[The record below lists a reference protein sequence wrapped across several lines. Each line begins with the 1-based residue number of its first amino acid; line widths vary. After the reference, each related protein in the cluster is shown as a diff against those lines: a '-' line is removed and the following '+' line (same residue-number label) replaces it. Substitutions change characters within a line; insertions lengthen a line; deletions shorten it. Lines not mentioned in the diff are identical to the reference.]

1 MSYFCS
7 LKMKGVNDMKKIVFL
22 LLVMIPF
29 MGFSQIS
36 VTSANGQNVKTLL
49 ESHFLGGGI
58 EISNVKFNGQTV
70 VNSNQIGFFSNPNT
84 ANPNVGLSS
93 GIVMVTGDY
102 EDAAA
107 GNSNGTQSSLASP
120 SYAGNDR
127 SVPLRNTLND
137 QGNANQTMND
147 VAVLTF
153 DFVSSGEYVKFDY
166 VFASE
171 EYPEFVNS
179 SYNDAFGFFIS
190 GPYDDQG
197 NLVNEA
203 IPYQYRNIAI
213 IPGSGDPVT
222 INNVHEAGSTHCGAG
237 CTHQANSVYH
247 ITNTNNNCKMDAYT
261 VVLSTEE
268 VFVAPCYKY
277 KLELA
282 ICDVGDASYNSCVF
296 LGAGSFKVDEYSLS
310 PMAPATGVGTSYVKG
325 CDSDTITMTIN
336 RPAMANEQHV
346 LNFFG
351 SAIEGEDFE
360 LLDLNGNPAGR
371 TLTFTEGDTTASM
384 IIKFKN
390 HADDIPGEN
399 LELGI
404 ATEYINDCAQID
416 TILIKITTPESFT
429 YTISEDVVYC
439 DNELPRNEEVTINVT
454 GGIGEVTYQWSAGVT
469 PNQPTTTVGITQPST
484 IYVTVTDACEREI
497 RDSVTFK
504 VQGATVTAS
513 VDKRFICEGEVI
525 HLSSTVAEEYTWT
538 SSVED
543 VLLPDNNTQRNPQAQ
558 PTASSTYR
566 VTIVDENGCI
576 ASDTVNVVVV
586 PAIDAQ
592 LYLTPTRTSV
602 LNTQIRFEDR
612 TQGSFSREWDFGNG
626 DYSTQ
631 SSGVVVYSS
640 DDTATYQ
647 VRLIAYNQAHCPD
660 TAYGEVQIV
669 PEFSIWVPTAFTPG
683 TDDVNA
689 YFTPVF
695 STETEYEFTIYSR
708 NGDKIFTTD
717 TEKRAWDG
725 RLKDGAYAPNG
736 SYVYDL
742 YYRDGDGL
750 LQRRTGNVALIMAG
764 NKEE

>member
-1 MSYFCS
+1 
-7 LKMKGVNDMKKIVFL
+7 MKKVL
-22 LLVMIPF
+22 LLIICLLPCMAY
-29 MGFSQIS
+29 SQIS
-36 VTSANGQNVKTLL
+36 VTSANGQNVKDLL
-49 ESHFLGGGI
+49 ETHFLGGGI
-58 EISNVKFNGQTV
+58 EISNVRFNGQNV

-93 GIVMVTGDY
+93 GIVMVTG
-102 EDAAA
+102 EFNDAAS
-107 GNSNGTQSSLASP
+107 GNSGSTESTGAQP
-120 SYAGNDR
+120 PYEGDDR
-127 SVPLRNTLND
+127 SVPLRNTLNA
-137 QGNANQTMND
+137 QGDADKDMND
-147 VAVLTF
+147 VAVLQF

-171 EYPEFVNS
+171 EYPEFVHS
-179 SYNDAFGFFIS
+179 SYNDIFGFFIS
-190 GPYDDQG
+190 GPYNDQG
-197 NLVNEA
+197 DPVDEG

-213 IPGSGDPVT
+213 VPGTGDPVSVNT
-222 INNVHEAGSTHCGAG
+222 VHHQRG
-237 CTHQANSVYH
+237 CHDANSVYY
-247 ITNTNNNCKMDAYT
+247 IANSNNNCKMDGYT

-268 VFVAPCYKY
+268 VYVVPCYKY

-296 LGAGSFKVDEYSLS
+296 LGEGSFKVDEYSLKEMI
-310 PMAPATGVGTSYVKG
+310 PPTGVGTAYVKG

-336 RPAMANEQHV
+336 RPAFENEQHV

-351 SAIEGEDFE
+351 TAVEGEDFE

-371 TLTFTEGDTTASM
+371 TLTFMEGDTSASI

-390 HADDIPGEN
+390 HLTDIGGET

-404 ATEYINDCAQID
+404 ATEFINDCAQID
-416 TILIKITTPESFT
+416 TIQFSITTPQLLE

-439 DNELPRNEEVTINVT
+439 ENELPKNENVEINVT
-454 GGIGEVTYQWSAGVT
+454 GAIGEITYEWSAGVT
-469 PNQPTTTVGITQPST
+469 PNQASNTVGITQPTT
-484 IYVTVTDACEREI
+484 IYITATDGCEREI
-497 RDSVTFK
+497 KDSVTFK
-504 VQGATVTAS
+504 VQGATVSAN
-513 VDKRFICEGEVI
+513 VDKRFICEGEVVQ
-525 HLSSTVAEEYTWT
+525 LTSTEAVEYAWT

-543 VLLPDNNTQRNPQAQ
+543 LLLPDNNTIKTPQAQ
-558 PTASSTYR
+558 PTASSTYT

-612 TQGSFSREWDFGNG
+612 TQGSYSREWDFGNG
-626 DYSTQ
+626 ETSTQ
-631 SSGVVVYSS
+631 SSGVIVYSS

-660 TAYGEVQIV
+660 TAYGTVQVV
-669 PEFSIWVPTAFTPG
+669 PEFSIWIPTAFTPG

-689 YFTPVF
+689 YFTPIF

-717 TEKRAWDG
+717 EKIRAWDG
-725 RLKDGAYAPNG
+725 KLKNGNYAPNG

-742 YYRDGDGL
+742 YYKDGDGL
-750 LQRRTGNVALIMAG
+750 LQRKTGNVALIMAG
-764 NKEE
+764 NKSE

>member
-1 MSYFCS
+1 
-7 LKMKGVNDMKKIVFL
+7 MKKVL
-22 LLVMIPF
+22 LLIICLLPCMAY
-29 MGFSQIS
+29 SQIS
-36 VTSANGQNVKTLL
+36 VTSANGQNVKDLL
-49 ESHFLGGGI
+49 ETHFLGGGI
-58 EISNVKFNGQTV
+58 EISNVRFNGQNV
-70 VNSNQIGFFSNPNT
+70 VNSNQIGFFANPNT
-84 ANPNVGLSS
+84 ANPNVGLAS
-93 GIVMVTGDY
+93 GIVMVTGNCN
-102 EDAAA
+102 DAAA
-107 GNSNGTQSSLASP
+107 GNSGSTESTGAQP
-120 SYAGNDR
+120 PYEGDDR
-127 SVPLRNTLND
+127 SVPLRNTLNA
-137 QGNANQTMND
+137 QGDADKNMND
-147 VAVLTF
+147 VAVLQF

-171 EYPEFVNS
+171 EYPEFVHS
-179 SYNDAFGFFIS
+179 SYNDIFGFFIS

-197 NLVNEA
+197 NPVDEG

-213 IPGSGDPVT
+213 VPGTGDPVSVNT
-222 INNVHEAGSTHCGAG
+222 VHHQRG
-237 CTHQANSVYH
+237 CHDENSVYY
-247 ITNTNNNCKMDAYT
+247 IANSNNNCKMDGYT

-268 VFVAPCYKY
+268 VYVVPCYKY

-296 LGAGSFKVDEYSLS
+296 LGEGSFKVDEYSLKEMI
-310 PMAPATGVGTSYVKG
+310 PPTGVGTAYVKG

-336 RPAMANEQHV
+336 RPALENEQHV

-351 SAIEGEDFE
+351 TAVEGEDFE

-371 TLTFTEGDTTASM
+371 TLTFMEGDTSASI

-390 HADDIPGEN
+390 HPTDIGGET

-404 ATEYINDCAQID
+404 ATEFINDCAQID
-416 TILIKITTPESFT
+416 TIQFSITTPQLLE
-429 YTISEDVVYC
+429 YTISDDVIYC
-439 DNELPRNEEVTINVT
+439 ENELPKNENVEINVT
-454 GGIGEVTYQWSAGVT
+454 GAIGGITYEWSAGVT
-469 PNQPTTTVGITQPST
+469 PNQASNTVGITQPTT
-484 IYVTVTDACEREI
+484 IYITATDGCEREI
-497 RDSVTFK
+497 KDSVTFK
-504 VQGATVTAS
+504 VQGATVSAS
-513 VDKRFICEGEVI
+513 VDKRFICEGEVVQ
-525 HLSSTVAEEYTWT
+525 LTSTEAVEYAWT

-543 VLLPDNNTQRNPQAQ
+543 LLLPDNNTIKTPQAQ
-558 PTASSTYR
+558 PTASSIYT

-612 TQGSFSREWDFGNG
+612 TQGSYSREWDFGNG
-626 DYSTQ
+626 ETSTQ
-631 SSGVVVYSS
+631 SSGVIVYSS

-660 TAYGEVQIV
+660 TAYGTVQVV
-669 PEFSIWVPTAFTPG
+669 PEFSIWIPTAFTPG

-689 YFTPVF
+689 YFTPIF

-717 TEKRAWDG
+717 EKIRAWDG
-725 RLKDGAYAPNG
+725 KLKNGNYAPNG

-742 YYRDGDGL
+742 YYKDGDGL
-750 LQRRTGNVALIMAG
+750 LQRKTGNVALIMAG
-764 NKEE
+764 NKSE